1 MAGLQATPVPT
12 ATPRTAVPGD
22 GAVPL
27 AAGTATGP
35 AAVAAGAAGAA
46 GGVLVSEPDR
56 AHALA
61 VLSRHLGPIARIVV
75 KRAADKATSK
85 AQLIELLIESAGD
98 RDQAALLKDWLGTR

>member
-1 MAGLQATPVPT
+1 MAGPQATPVTT
-12 ATPRTAVPGD
+12 ATPRTALPGD
-22 GAVPL
+22 GAVPP

-35 AAVAAGAAGAA
+35 AAVAAGAA

-56 AHALA
+56 AHALT

-75 KRAADKATSK
+75 KRSADKAASK

-98 RDQAALLKDWLGTR
+98 LA